1 MICLSKSGLL
11 LRPLE
16 NNVVFL
22 GIFNFTEGL
31 LRPIALSIMKIQTSV
46 IAYWLNPA
54 SQLFIL
60 MFGVILFSS
69 CKKNIAVAT
78 NTVPP
83 NTVAE
88 VVIEVNPSYFLT
100 AGLSQTISK
109 ETRTFNCTSIEC
121 YKMFGFPLKWSG

>member
-1 MICLSKSGLL
+1 M
-11 LRPLE
+11 RPLE

-22 GIFNFTEGL
+22 GIINFTEGL

-69 CKKNIAVAT
+69 CKKNIAV
-78 NTVPP
+78 PP

-88 VVIEVNPSYFLT
+88 VVIEVNPSYF
-100 AGLSQTISK
+100 
-109 ETRTFNCTSIEC
+109 
-121 YKMFGFPLKWSG
+121 